1 MAVTK
6 QVYSCVAPWTG
17 PQFMTM
23 LQSAFV
29 DAGLMSGWYASFVNG
44 VEQRVMEITYDAAKT
59 YGKTYYVFTFNGS
72 QLNVATSTG
81 WNTTTNVPRGPSGTA
96 GTQYLDYG
104 DTVTNG
110 LSSYSAGM
118 IGSLS
123 TSVSISITRY
133 TSSGRSFFV
142 LRASTTNYVNF
153 TIDPPGTSFRSWV
166 NFDHLYHAGMFR
178 TSLAST
184 RTLTFN
190 SQTRTRRDALL
201 GGYINTS
208 SSSTPYSTMYAVN
221 AYCFGA
227 NMPVSGYTNAQ
238 MPTGNGLLL
247 PNWSPI
253 SNPQAPSTYNP
264 VFTGLRISAAHA
276 ADLPADF
283 GLAVIKVSDTATIG
297 DNVTVTAGA
306 EEYEVLGVANLG
318 TLSGTMAANP
328 AFVARIVG

>member
-1 MAVTK
+1 
-6 QVYSCVAPWTG
+6 
-17 PQFMTM
+17 MTM

-44 VEQRVMEITYDAAKT
+44 VEQRVMEVTYDAAKT
-59 YGKTYYVFTFNGS
+59 YGKTYYMFTFNGS

-81 WNTTTNVPRGPSGTA
+81 WNTTTNVPRGPNGTA

-110 LSSYSAGM
+110 LSSYSTALLA
-118 IGSLS
+118 SLNPS
-123 TSVSISITRY
+123 SSISITRY

-142 LRASTTNYVNF
+142 LRASTTNYISF

-166 NFDHLYHAGMFR
+166 NFDFHYHSGFFR
-178 TSLAST
+178 SGTENT
-184 RTLTFN
+184 RRFQFN
-190 SQTRTRRDALL
+190 QATRTRRDALV
-201 GGYINTS
+201 GGYINVSTS
-208 SSSTPYSTMYAVN
+208 PTPYGSAVPTN
-221 AYCFGA
+221 AYTFG
-227 NMPVSGYTNAQ
+227 NNTPVAGYTISGL
-238 MPTGNGLLL
+238 PGTVGLLL

-283 GLAVIKVSDTATIG
+283 GATIIKASNTVTIG
-297 DNVTVTAGA
+297 DTATVTAGA
-306 EEYEVLGVANLG
+306 EEYEVLDVINIG
-318 TLSGTMAANP
+318 TTTGTMAANP
-328 AFVARIVG
+328 AFLARIVG